1 MIFGAILAGG
11 VGVRMQN
18 DNLPKQFLPLG
29 SKPIILHT
37 LEKFLLSPRFD
48 AIFLGIHPNWS
59 SYMQDLIDKFVP
71 EGERARVMLT
81 PGGQNRSETLF
92 NVIDAIEASF
102 ALDSDSI
109 IVTHDAVRPFIGLR
123 LIEDN
128 IDAALEYGACNTVVA
143 ATDTIV
149 ESEDGFLISSI
160 PLRDKMYQGQTP
172 QSFRIQKLKELYSQV
187 PEEERALLT
196 DACKIYT
203 LFGEPVYLVKGDEL
217 NFKITTI
224 TDYRIAQS
232 LLQGEA
238 YD

>member
-1 MIFGAILAGG
+1 
-11 VGVRMQN
+11 
-18 DNLPKQFLPLG
+18 
-29 SKPIILHT
+29 
-37 LEKFLLSPRFD
+37 
-48 AIFLGIHPNWS
+48 
-59 SYMQDLIDKFVP
+59 
-71 EGERARVMLT
+71 MLT
-81 PGGQNRSETLF
+81 AGGQNRSETLF

-149 ESEDGFLISSI
+149 ESEDGLLISSI

-217 NFKITTI
+217 NF
-224 TDYRIAQS
+224 
-232 LLQGEA
+232 
-238 YD
+238 